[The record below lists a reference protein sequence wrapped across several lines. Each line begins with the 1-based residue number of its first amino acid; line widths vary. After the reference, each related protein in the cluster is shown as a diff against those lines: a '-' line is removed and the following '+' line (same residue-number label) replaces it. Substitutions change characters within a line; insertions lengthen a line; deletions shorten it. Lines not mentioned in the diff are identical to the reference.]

1 MQRWR
6 TILDSDVGCLS
17 EMSEGQGVG
26 ILIFFLQ
33 GPILFHIRPGIAY
46 VCVCVCV
53 CVCVQGRKIRNY
65 IINMAESF
73 RYMAAVSLLC
83 FVIVSF
89 CVGFVRQV
97 LRSVLKSPLYGN

>member
-6 TILDSDVGCLS
+6 AILDSDVGCQS

-26 ILIFFLQ
+26 ILVFFLQ
-33 GPILFHIRPGIAY
+33 WPILLHIRPGN
-46 VCVCVCV
+46 VCVCVCL
-53 CVCVQGRKIRNY
+53 CVWIQGRKIKNY
-65 IINMAESF
+65 ITDMAESF
-73 RYMAAVSLLC
+73 RNMAAASLLC

-97 LRSVLKSPLYGN
+97 LRSVLKSPLYRI